1 MTSVALAA
9 QNGVNSALAGAA
21 ALVACAFALST
32 ADRWLR
38 RGQPHERAWTVAMTL
53 FSLGSL
59 SLWWAESTG
68 WSSGVFRMF
77 FLTGAVLNVAW
88 LSLGTVYLLAGRRV
102 GDVVQTTLVALSGFA
117 TGIVFIAPLKKPIDS
132 GQFPTGKEVF
142 GVAPR
147 VLAAVGSGV
156 PALVIILGALWSAW
170 RVLARKNPTLSSSH
184 SRHVTSPGRLA
195 IGNVLIATGTI
206 VLSASG
212 SLAGRLGKDQAFAVT
227 LLAGV
232 VVLFAGFLVASN
244 STRRASVQRAAQYL
258 AGTTGR

>member
-1 MTSVALAA
+1 MTSVAFAA

-21 ALVACAFALST
+21 ALIACAFALST

-38 RGQPHERAWTVAMTL
+38 RGHPHERAWTVAMAL
-53 FSLGSL
+53 FALGSF

-68 WSSGVFRMF
+68 WSSGVFRSF
-77 FLTGAVLNVAW
+77 FLAGAVLNVAW
-88 LSLGTVYLLAGRRV
+88 LALGTVYLLVGRRV
-102 GDVVQTTLVALSGFA
+102 GDIVQTTLVALTGLA
-117 TGIVFIAPLKKPIDS
+117 TGIVLIAPMKKEIIADE
-132 GQFPTGKEVF
+132 FPTGREVF

-147 VLAAVGSGV
+147 ILAAVGSGV
-156 PALVIILGALWSAW
+156 PALVIILGALWSTW
-170 RVLARKNPTLSSSH
+170 RVLAKKNPSL
-184 SRHVTSPGRLA
+184 TSANARQVISPRRLA

-212 SLAGRLGKDQAFAVT
+212 TLAGRLGKDRAFAVT

-232 VVLFAGFLVASN
+232 IVLFAGFLVASN

-258 AGTTGR
+258 ASATGR